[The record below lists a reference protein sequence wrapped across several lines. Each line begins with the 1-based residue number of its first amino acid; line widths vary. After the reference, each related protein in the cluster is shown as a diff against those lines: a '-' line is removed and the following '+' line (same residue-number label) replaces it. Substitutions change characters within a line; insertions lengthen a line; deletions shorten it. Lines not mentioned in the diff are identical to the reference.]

1 MSAVPVIS
9 LIAAVATDGAIGKGN
24 SMPWHISDDL
34 KYFKRV
40 TFGKCV
46 IMGRK
51 TWESLGSKPLPGRDN
66 IIISRTLSADSRQN
80 QQTSQVPHIPQNS
93 QASQSSEGSQAPPTS
108 RVHYVRSLESA
119 LDLARTIALG
129 TGHNEIF
136 VIGGGNIYRQAME
149 KASRIY
155 LTRVYTSVPEADVFF
170 PEIDMEK
177 WRIATRSGIVV
188 DEKSGLNYEFLIYE
202 C

>member
-1 MSAVPVIS
+1 MSALPIIS

-24 SMPWHISDDL
+24 AMPWHISDDL

-51 TWESLGSKPLPGRDN
+51 TWESLGCKPLPGRDN
-66 IIISRTLSADSRQN
+66 IIISRTLFADSRQDN
-80 QQTSQVPHIPQNS
+80 RTSQL
-93 QASQSSEGSQAPPTS
+93 SEGSQAPLTS
-108 RVHYVRSLESA
+108 RVHYVSSLGSA
-119 LDLARTIALG
+119 LDLARTIAVEAG
-129 TGHNEIF
+129 QNEIF

-177 WRIATRSGIVV
+177 WRIATRSGIAV

-202 C
+202 R

>member
-1 MSAVPVIS
+1 MSTVPVIS
-9 LIAAVATDGAIGKGN
+9 LIAAVATDGAIGKDN
-24 SMPWHISDDL
+24 TMPWHISDDL

-40 TFGKCV
+40 TYGKSV

-66 IIISRTLSADSRQN
+66 IIISRTLS
-80 QQTSQVPHIPQNS
+80 IPTPQ
-93 QASQSSEGSQAPPTS
+93 TS

-119 LDLARTIALG
+119 LDLARTIALE
-129 TGHNEIF
+129 TGQNEIF
-136 VIGGGNIYRQAME
+136 VIGGGNINRQAME

-155 LTRVYTSVPEADVFF
+155 LTRVYTSVPEAEIFF
-170 PEIDMEK
+170 PDIDPEK
-177 WRIATRSGIVV
+177 WHIVTRSGVAM

>member
-1 MSAVPVIS
+1 MSRAPVIS

-24 SMPWHISDDL
+24 AMPWHISEDL

-51 TWESLGSKPLPGRDN
+51 TWESLGCRPLPGRDN
-66 IIISRTLSADSRQN
+66 IVISRSLSTDVGQESPSRL
-80 QQTSQVPHIPQNS
+80 HF
-93 QASQSSEGSQAPPTS
+93 
-108 RVHYVRSLESA
+108 VRSLESA
-119 LDLARTIALG
+119 IDLAMAIATEAG
-129 TGHNEIF
+129 QCEVF
-136 VIGGGNIYRQAME
+136 VIGGGHIYRQALE
-149 KASRIY
+149 KASRAYI
-155 LTRVYTSVPEADVFF
+155 TSVHTTIPDADVLF
-170 PEIDMEK
+170 PTLDLGK
-177 WRIATRSGIVV
+177 WHIVTRSEIFT

>member
-1 MSAVPVIS
+1 MSAVPIIS

-24 SMPWHISDDL
+24 TMPWHISDDL

-66 IIISRTLSADSRQN
+66 IVISRTLSADN
-80 QQTSQVPHIPQNS
+80 QRDLGTFEAPQAPEDS
-93 QASQSSEGSQAPPTS
+93 QASEALRVSQSSPTF

-119 LDLARTIALG
+119 LDLAQTIALE
-129 TGHNEIF
+129 TGQNEIF

-155 LTRVYTSVPEADVFF
+155 LTWVYTSVPEADIFF
-170 PEIDMEK
+170 PDLDPEK
-177 WRIATRSGIVV
+177 WYIVTRSGIAM

>member
-1 MSAVPVIS
+1 MSRAPIIS

-24 SMPWHISDDL
+24 TMPWHISDDL

-51 TWESLGSKPLPGRDN
+51 TWESLGCRPLPGRDN
-66 IIISRTLSADSRQN
+66 IVISRSLSTDVGQESPSRLHFVN
-80 QQTSQVPHIPQNS
+80 
-93 QASQSSEGSQAPPTS
+93 
-108 RVHYVRSLESA
+108 SLESA
-119 LDLARTIALG
+119 FDLALAIATEKG
-129 TGHNEIF
+129 EGEVF
-136 VIGGGNIYRQAME
+136 VIGGGRIYRQALE
-149 KASRIY
+149 RASRVY
-155 LTRVYTSVPEADVFF
+155 LTEVHTSVPDAEVFF
-170 PEIDMEK
+170 PELDPDK
-177 WRIATRSGIVV
+177 WHIVTRSGIAV

>member
-9 LIAAVATDGAIGKGN
+9 LIAAVATDGAIGKDN
-24 SMPWHISDDL
+24 TMPWHISDDL

-40 TFGKCV
+40 TYGKSV

-66 IIISRTLSADSRQN
+66 IIISRTLS
-80 QQTSQVPHIPQNS
+80 IPTPQ
-93 QASQSSEGSQAPPTS
+93 TS

-119 LDLARTIALG
+119 LDLARTIALE
-129 TGHNEIF
+129 TGQNEIF
-136 VIGGGNIYRQAME
+136 VIGGGNNYRQAME

-155 LTRVYTSVPEADVFF
+155 LTRVYTSVPEAEIFF
-170 PEIDMEK
+170 PDIDPEK
-177 WRIATRSGIVV
+177 WHIVTRSGVAM

>member
-1 MSAVPVIS
+1 MSAVPIIS

-24 SMPWHISDDL
+24 TMPWHISDDL

-66 IIISRTLSADSRQN
+66 IIISRTLS
-80 QQTSQVPHIPQNS
+80 IP
-93 QASQSSEGSQAPPTS
+93 APPTS
-108 RVHYVRSLESA
+108 RIHYVRSLESA
-119 LDLARTIALG
+119 LDLARTITVEMG
-129 TGHNEIF
+129 QNEIF

-155 LTRVYTSVPEADVFF
+155 LTRVYTSVPEADIFF
-170 PEIDMEK
+170 PDIDPEK
-177 WRIATRSGIVV
+177 WHIATRSGIAM

>member
-1 MSAVPVIS
+1 MSIVPVIS
-9 LIAAVATDGAIGKGN
+9 LIAAVATDGAIGKDN
-24 SMPWHISDDL
+24 TMPWHISDDL

-40 TFGKCV
+40 TYGKSV

-66 IIISRTLSADSRQN
+66 IIISRTLSA
-80 QQTSQVPHIPQNS
+80 QTL
-93 QASQSSEGSQAPPTS
+93 PTS

-119 LDLARTIALG
+119 LDLARTIALE
-129 TGHNEIF
+129 TGQNEIF

-155 LTRVYTSVPEADVFF
+155 LTRVYTSVPEADIFF
-170 PEIDMEK
+170 PDIDPKK
-177 WRIATRSGIVV
+177 WHIVTRSGIAM

>member
-1 MSAVPVIS
+1 MNSAPIIS

-24 SMPWHISDDL
+24 AMPWHISDDL

-51 TWESLGSKPLPGRDN
+51 TWESLGCKPLPGRDN
-66 IIISRTLSADSRQN
+66 IVISRSLSADSRQE
-80 QQTSQVPHIPQNS
+80 SP
-93 QASQSSEGSQAPPTS
+93 S
-108 RVHYVRSLESA
+108 RLHFVRSLESA
-119 LDLARTIALG
+119 LDLALTIASEAG
-129 TGHNEIF
+129 QTEVFI
-136 VIGGGNIYRQAME
+136 IGGGNIYSQALG
-149 KASRIY
+149 KASRVY
-155 LTRVYTSVPEADVFF
+155 LTQVHTTIPEADVFF
-170 PEIDMEK
+170 PDLNPEK
-177 WRIATRSGIVV
+177 WHIATRSGVAI

>member
-1 MSAVPVIS
+1 MSTVPVIS
-9 LIAAVATDGAIGKGN
+9 LIAAVATDGAIGKDN
-24 SMPWHISDDL
+24 TMPWHISDDL

-40 TFGKCV
+40 TYGKSV

-66 IIISRTLSADSRQN
+66 IIISRTLSADSQRDHGTS
-80 QQTSQVPHIPQNS
+80 QTSH
-93 QASQSSEGSQAPPTS
+93 SSEAPQTPPTPPTS
-108 RVHYVRSLESA
+108 RTHYVRSLESA
-119 LDLARTIALG
+119 IDLARTIAHD
-129 TGHNEIF
+129 TGQNEIF

-155 LTRVYTSVPEADVFF
+155 LTRVYTSVPEAEIFF
-170 PEIDMEK
+170 PDIDPEK
-177 WRIATRSGIVV
+177 WHVATRSGIAM

>member
-1 MSAVPVIS
+1 MSRTPIIS

-24 SMPWHISDDL
+24 AMPWHISDDL

-40 TFGKCV
+40 TFGKCI

-51 TWESLGSKPLPGRDN
+51 TWESLGCRPLPGRDN
-66 IIISRTLSADSRQN
+66 IIISRTLPT
-80 QQTSQVPHIPQNS
+80 QTPVTPLAQEVP
-93 QASQSSEGSQAPPTS
+93 QALPILLTS

-119 LDLARTIALG
+119 LDLARTIALE
-129 TGHNEIF
+129 TGQNEIF
-136 VIGGGNIYRQAME
+136 VIGGGNIYRQALE
-149 KASRIY
+149 KASRVY
-155 LTRVYTSVPEADVFF
+155 LTEVHTDVPDAEVFF
-170 PEIDMEK
+170 PDLDPEK
-177 WRIATRSGIVV
+177 WHIVTRSGIAI

>member
-1 MSAVPVIS
+1 MSAVPIIS

-66 IIISRTLSADSRQN
+66 IIISRTLS
-80 QQTSQVPHIPQNS
+80 IP
-93 QASQSSEGSQAPPTS
+93 APPTS
-108 RVHYVRSLESA
+108 RIHYVRSLESA
-119 LDLARTIALG
+119 LDLARIITVEMG
-129 TGHNEIF
+129 QNEIF
-136 VIGGGNIYRQAME
+136 VIGGGNIYRQAMG

-155 LTRVYTSVPEADVFF
+155 LTRVYTSVPEADIFF
-170 PEIDMEK
+170 PDMDPEK
-177 WRIATRSGIVV
+177 WHIVTRSGIAM